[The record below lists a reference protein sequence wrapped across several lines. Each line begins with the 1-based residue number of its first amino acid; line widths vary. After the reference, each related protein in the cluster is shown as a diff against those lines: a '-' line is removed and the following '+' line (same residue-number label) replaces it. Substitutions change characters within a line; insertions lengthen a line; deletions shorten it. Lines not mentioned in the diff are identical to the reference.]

1 MEVNVTIN
9 SMKLV
14 HVPFTLPKF
23 RESFFVLLKSHI
35 SSKTIFIAF
44 LYASPNAKFLVQ
56 LFFRRDKDALF
67 SVTAAFLIFTLQKS
81 A

>member
-1 MEVNVTIN
+1 
-9 SMKLV
+9 MKLV

-23 RESFFVLLKSHI
+23 GESFSVLLKSHI
-35 SSKTIFIAF
+35 SSKTIFIAG

-56 LFFRRDKDALF
+56 LFFRREEDALF